1 MTAAPHVL
9 AIKHINEHKIGVI
22 VSVASLVLIGLT
34 LYSLHLQIKHT
45 KLQLSKFESN
55 NKQTNHG

>member
-1 MTAAPHVL
+1 MTAQVL
-9 AIKHINEHKIGVI
+9 SIKQLNTHKKIGAI

-45 KLQLSKFESN
+45 KMQISNFN
-55 NKQTNHG
+55 NKQNNNN

>member
-1 MTAAPHVL
+1 MTGAPQVL
-9 AIKHINEHKIGVI
+9 TIKQIQAYKIGAI

-45 KLQLSKFESN
+45 KMQISNFNN
-55 NKQTNHG
+55 NKQNN

>member
-1 MTAAPHVL
+1 MTGAPQIL
-9 AIKHINEHKIGVI
+9 TIKQIQAHKIGLI

-45 KLQLSKFESN
+45 KMQMDHFDSKN
-55 NKQTNHG
+55 NKD